1 MNLYVWYIYSFKWLL
16 NFTNIVMT
24 VVSPYSDDEI
34 SNTSQNIY
42 IKVFYGIS
50 SNNFVSHCTPLIS
63 NETHSHLRRR
73 YPNIK
78 IAEWSWNLL
87 PAYIIKRIFNHT
99 MSRKFYSKILIY
111 MKNRFSLLKVTFIKL
126 ASVSWFM
133 DGSINTEG
141 EEKKRRLHGY

>member
-1 MNLYVWYIYSFKWLL
+1 MNLYVRYTYSFRWLL
-16 NFTNIVMT
+16 NLTNIVMT
-24 VVSPYSDDEI
+24 VVPPYSDDEI

-50 SNNFVSHCTPLIS
+50 SNSFVSHCTPLIS

-78 IAEWSWNLL
+78 IAEWSLL
-87 PAYIIKRIFNHT
+87 PAYIIKRIFNHII
-99 MSRKFYSKILIY
+99 SRKFYSKILIY
-111 MKNRFSLLKVTFIKL
+111 MKNRFSLLKLTFIKL
-126 ASVSWFM
+126 VSVSWFI

-141 EEKKRRLHGY
+141 EEKKCRLHGY